1 MDFGRASESSGGIGP
16 SGCELRAN
24 APAAVVSNFAR
35 DSLPHATISAM
46 LPVRNMSL
54 MLACLTRCMPPCMK
68 GMSRCRGSKKTMGCD
83 RSVLGAS
90 APHVLSVLLLVTHPL
105 AVQCGMNATRPRSG
119 IPHKQT
125 NSECGHAANHDRHDE
140 AFLHHHPHPPSERQ
154 GPTIGSGGPGA
165 SCGALNH
172 CSQMLRHQVRV
183 PERLRA
189 VVERPATCARSS

>member
-24 APAAVVSNFAR
+24 APAAVISNFAR

-68 GMSRCRGSKKTMGCD
+68 GMSRCRGSKKTMGGD
-83 RSVLGAS
+83 RSVRGGS
-90 APHVLSVLLLVTHPL
+90 AHQVLSVLLLVTHPL

-140 AFLHHHPHPPSERQ
+140 AFLHHPPHARLFRRRALV
-154 GPTIGSGGPGA
+154 GPRADTCLGSA
-165 SCGALNH
+165 VSTTARR
-172 CSQMLRHQVRV
+172 CSGTKCVYRS
-183 PERLRA
+183 
-189 VVERPATCARSS
+189 VVARSACPT

>member
-68 GMSRCRGSKKTMGCD
+68 GMSSCRGSKKQW
-83 RSVLGAS
+83 GAI
-90 APHVLSVLLLVTHPL
+90 APY
-105 AVQCGMNATRPRSG
+105 
-119 IPHKQT
+119 
-125 NSECGHAANHDRHDE
+125 SE
-140 AFLHHHPHPPSERQ
+140 HPHPTCSPCCSS
-154 GPTIGSGGPGA
+154 PTRLWEFLQDGA
-165 SCGALNH
+165 DRPHRCRADAAYEQTVFLYMKQKPRKRVNAYGA
-172 CSQMLRHQVRV
+172 MV
-183 PERLRA
+183 
-189 VVERPATCARSS
+189 